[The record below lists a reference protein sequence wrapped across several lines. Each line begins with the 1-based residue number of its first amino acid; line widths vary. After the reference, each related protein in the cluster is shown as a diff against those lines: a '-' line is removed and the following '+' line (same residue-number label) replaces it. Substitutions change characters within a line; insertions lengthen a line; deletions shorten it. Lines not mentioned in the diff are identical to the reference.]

1 MKTSFFH
8 SMTAHRVAA
17 ALAVLVISI
26 LVSSC
31 GRSQSGWVGR
41 GGSIFAGG
49 GKAEPELEEETAPP
63 DTGRGRGPART
74 LEEIAA
80 QYDQEVEPTRPDR
93 SAQSGRKRPT
103 SVRERAARLDSLR
116 TATTPGA
123 IRPADVAR
131 VEAARAESLSGFWTA
146 RRDSLAAIGA
156 EVPDSLTARVDSL
169 ARVAES
175 AASRAA
181 EADAS
186 EIADAELEELAGAEA
201 DTTDVIPDWV
211 SEASGV
217 STWTPDQMPE
227 EAYFE
232 TPAEARLGS
241 AFRPFAQSEQ
251 LDPAQDAW
259 LYRMAQTRRLR
270 AEARQSPILGPSAKT
285 VIDTTEFRPWTPDGP
300 ELKAQDFISH
310 QYAFD
315 YEQMRI
321 TFDNLYDSR
330 VPVRPKLVLSM
341 DEYIRRL
348 ESDAIHRLWTDAFHE
363 DLARTDRKKGQDRLI
378 NLDIPVELPGG
389 LQGIF
394 GKGKPS
400 LSVSGS
406 ETISLQGRSRWF
418 PNMAATETQG
428 GQSKF
433 PQLTMEQK
441 LNLRLTGTIG
451 DKVTVDVEQSS
462 ESDTPLANRIKI
474 RYNGY
479 EDEIVQRVELGNTSL
494 RLPGTKY
501 VSFNGQAEGLFGI
514 NALAKLGDVDF
525 NLILSKQEG
534 KSDEKSIKLTAEVQT
549 VRIEDYDYVAGTF
562 FFLRDPDGC
571 PWRLETIQL
580 YLDDQDQSNDTEQN
594 AIPATATLNG
604 EAPVGDEPLY
614 EGKFH
619 QLEEGV
625 DFDIVSPWFYYGH
638 PAIQLRRP
646 IVDTQTVLAVQLTG
660 TALDPVDLSDDGPI
674 RVGGVE
680 GGKVY
685 LAMLRPVRSNPR
697 DLASGPWGS
706 LAKYEMKNVYDLGAR
721 NVLQEGFEM
730 KIRRKYY
737 SGEEKEPDRTDD
749 GVTLLEVT
757 GLDRQTETGG
767 DVQAGPDDLPDTRL
781 RSFDLGRGFIIFPDL
796 RPFDP
801 SLSDLCL
808 EADCNYCRVNPN
820 AYATMGARNMAWT
833 TLDSTAYRAPDLYN
847 QDLRSAPNKDEF
859 SKYYLEVTYRSPIS
873 SIRLPAFNII
883 EGSESVV
890 VSGRKLQRD
899 VHYRIDYNLGEIEIL
914 DAAGVSETEDISVSY
929 SHVPFGGGGGQK
941 TLAGVSA
948 FIRPEGAKWNVSST
962 WLFES
967 KGGVP
972 GLEGNRPRLGE
983 EPSRTLVGEF
993 AGQYLTDSW
1002 WLTDM
1007 VDKLPLLNAREA
1019 SRFELEGGIGV
1030 SIPNPNTKNQL
1041 YIDDFEGAKDVSFL
1055 SISRR
1060 AWRPASIP
1068 LRVLQEE
1075 GGSVLDASGR
1085 KGEVIW
1091 YSPRKA
1097 AQEFDLQPTLE
1108 RTEGDNNRPVIELY
1122 FAPRG
1127 ATEEERRESWVGLS
1141 QPLSTRNGLNFS
1153 TAQFLDIW
1161 INDGVPYED
1170 RSEREGTLYLELGQV
1185 SEDAIW
1191 QRNDLFADQSTWQV
1205 FSPNDSLDTED
1216 VITRDGQLD
1225 FNDRDNEDTGLDNRL
1240 ARDPADGFDDY
1251 KFSETN
1257 AQDDGEYQP
1266 IEFRYINGTEGNQ
1279 ELDTEDLNGDGNI
1292 DTFESYFEIALDLAD
1307 ESLWETDVRRDFVL
1321 SDPGEPLTETPADSS
1336 GWRRL
1341 RVALSDEDR
1350 VRLWQ
1355 SGAGDPIWEQIFQAR
1370 LWFTGFSGE
1379 RERVQI
1385 AGIEVIGNRWL
1396 ESPLTDL
1403 AGRELD
1409 PTDIRPG
1416 EDFYV
1421 GVVNNKD
1428 DAAIYDPPF
1437 EPQTN
1442 RDDNTTE
1449 REQSIALELRGLQ
1462 PGHRAAAFKTYP
1474 QKQDFSTLYEELE
1487 FYLNSRDVA
1496 GSADLMFSV
1505 RLSRDA
1511 ATDTL
1516 NYYEY
1521 RTPVPDG
1528 WVLESVDL
1536 AEWSRLQLST
1546 PNELT
1551 DRVEEDLGGGR
1562 SIIRRGEPSLN
1573 EIRMVSFAVENV
1585 GRTSLPDGS
1594 VWVNEFRLNG
1604 VKKDK
1609 GVAARASVDMKLS
1622 NVGTL
1627 FAGVERKGA
1636 DFLSIGQDQGS
1647 GTTTTVSNFRGSMNL
1662 DRFWESSGITVPLTV
1677 SQSRDRRVPKF
1688 QPNKDLILENPRED
1702 DITELVNQSLQLS
1715 YKKSAS
1721 QRGWMRYLVDPF
1733 SGNFDWRR
1741 AEEFTPTRRD
1751 TTVTKSA
1758 SLRWSLG
1765 LTDQGKIKL
1774 GSATKGPFKNAEI
1787 NLLPTLLSWS
1797 YGRSTTEV
1805 DRYSRTD
1812 LSQEFTRSGV
1822 TNSRSTTLGLG
1833 AKLQPI
1839 RSVTY
1844 SYNSGRN
1851 LELTESEKKLFGVG
1865 LGHEVS
1871 RAQSVDANY
1880 DVPILRTALSP
1891 RINWRS
1897 SSTLSLYQAGGTQEG
1912 EPERTNGL
1920 TNQHTTSISGR
1931 FDPAKLKAAFENMPF
1946 FGAGPDS
1953 AGSRSSRRSSRDAG
1967 FRFDPVSV
1975 TYSFGESSSLNRR
1988 VGTPS
1993 LAYQL
1998 GFDTSPGDAVS
2009 SLPTSSGSVSS
2020 DNRWSFDTN
2029 VRLPFGATVR
2039 TGYQSSHGNQRRDGI
2054 PAKSSEKTWPDLD
2067 IGWGQLHSR
2076 LGLDRLLKLK
2086 SFTAK
2091 TSYSVR
2097 RKEVSSGGIDS
2108 KDITIDRSLSPL
2120 LDIRATLD
2128 NGMQAT
2134 LTSSSI
2140 RSQRDRVGVTV
2151 TQNITTT
2158 NRASLQLKKNLNLR
2172 RRVKVPGSSQ
2182 SRMVTTRMDV
2192 SAGVDWQQSKQ
2203 ENVQPGLAP
2212 EVQSDTAKWG
2222 VNTTTNYNFTDRISG
2237 TGRVGYEQ
2245 TSDNKNRA
2253 RNQRAVEVRVSATFT
2268 F

>member
-1 MKTSFFH
+1 MVRAPADTTRRAPVQSVPDDL
-8 SMTAHRVAA
+8 TVRPDD
-17 ALAVLVISI
+17 
-26 LVSSC
+26 
-31 GRSQSGWVGR
+31 GR
-41 GGSIFAGG
+41 
-49 GKAEPELEEETAPP
+49 AESPEGA
-63 DTGRGRGPART
+63 PARP
-74 LEEIAA
+74 A
-80 QYDQEVEPTRPDR
+80 
-93 SAQSGRKRPT
+93 RKRPG
-103 SVRERAARLDSLR
+103 SIRERAARLDSLSI
-116 TATTPGA
+116 ANAPGA
-123 IRPADVAR
+123 RSAR
-131 VEAARAESLSGFWTA
+131 LEATRAESLSGFWTA
-146 RRDSLAAIGA
+146 RADSLRAMGL
-156 EVPDSLTARVDSL
+156 EVPDSLATRIDSL
-169 ARVAES
+169 GRAAVAAETRAEEAEQVVAE
-175 AASRAA
+175 AAA
-181 EADAS
+181 ELANADS
-186 EIADAELEELAGAEA
+186 TVA
-201 DTTDVIPDWV
+201 DTSEVIPDWV
-211 SEASGV
+211 TEGGV
-217 STWTPDQMPE
+217 STWTPDQIPE
-227 EAYFE
+227 EAYYE
-232 TPAEARLGS
+232 TPATARGGS
-241 AFRPFAQSEQ
+241 SFRPFAQSEQ

-259 LYRMAQTRRLR
+259 LFRMAETRRLR
-270 AEARQSPILGPSAKT
+270 AEARQSPILGPSGKT
-285 VIDTTEFRPWTPDGP
+285 VIDTTEFRHWTPDGP

-310 QYAFD
+310 QTSFDFAEQRVAF
-315 YEQMRI
+315 EH
-321 TFDNLYDSR
+321 LYDSR
-330 VPVRPKLVLSM
+330 VPVRPKYVLSLE
-341 DEYIRRL
+341 EYTRRL
-348 ESDAIHRLWTDAFHE
+348 ESDAIHDLWTEVFRE
-363 DLARTDRKKGQDRLI
+363 DLVRTDRRRGQDRLI

-406 ETISLQGRSRWF
+406 ETITLQGRSRWF
-418 PNMAATETQG
+418 PNMAATDTQG

-534 KSDEKSIKLTAEVQT
+534 KSDEKSIKLSAEVQT
-549 VRIEDYDYVAGTF
+549 VRIEDYEYVADTF

-571 PWRLETIQL
+571 PWRLETIRL
-580 YLDDQDQSNDTEQN
+580 YMDDQDFNNDTEQN

-614 EGKFH
+614 EGQFH

-646 IVDTQTVLAVQLTG
+646 ITASQTVLAVQLTG
-660 TALDPVDLSDDGPI
+660 TELDPGTLSDVGPI
-674 RVGGVE
+674 QIGGVE
-680 GGKVY
+680 GGTVY
-685 LAMLRPVRSNPR
+685 LSMVRPVRSNPR
-697 DLASGPWGS
+697 DLESGPWGS
-706 LAKYEMKNVYDLGAR
+706 LAKFEMKNVYDIGAR
-721 NVLQEGFEM
+721 NVLAEGFEM

-737 SGEEKEPDRTDD
+737 AGDEREPDRTDD

-767 DVQAGPDDLPDTRL
+767 DVIAGPDDLPDTGL
-781 RSFDLGRGFIIFPDL
+781 RSFDLGRGLIIFPDL

-801 SLSDLCL
+801 SPSDLCVDVRDTECL
-808 EADCNYCRVNPN
+808 YCRVNPN
-820 AYATMGARNMAWT
+820 EYPSMGPRNMAWT
-833 TLDSTAYRAPDLYN
+833 ELDSTAYRAPQLYS
-847 QDLRSAPNKDEF
+847 QDLRTVPNKDEF
-859 SKYYLEVTYRSPIS
+859 SKYYLELTYRSPIS
-873 SIRLPAFNII
+873 SIRLPALNII

-899 VHYRIDYNLGEIEIL
+899 VHYRIDYLLGEIEIL
-914 DAAGVSETEDISVSY
+914 DAAGVSESEDISVSY
-929 SHVPFGGGGGQK
+929 SHVPFAGGGGQK

-948 FIRPEGAKWNVSST
+948 FVRPEGAKWNVSST

-1007 VDKLPLLNAREA
+1007 VDKLPFLNARDA
-1019 SRFELEGGIGV
+1019 SRFEFEGGVGF

-1041 YIDDFEGAKDVSFL
+1041 YIDDFEGAKDVSNIPL
-1055 SISRR
+1055 SRR
-1060 AWRPASIP
+1060 VWRLSSIP
-1068 LRVLQEE
+1068 QRVLQDA
-1075 GGSVLDASGR
+1075 GNSVPTASAR
-1085 KGEVIW
+1085 KGEIIW

-1108 RTEGDNNRPVIELY
+1108 AQEGDNNRPILEFY

-1127 ATEEERRESWVGLS
+1127 ETEQERRDSWVGLS
-1141 QPLSTRNGLNFS
+1141 QPLSTRNGVNLS

-1161 INDGVPYED
+1161 INDGIPYED
-1170 RSEREGTLYLELGQV
+1170 RDEREGTLYLELGQV

-1191 QRNDLFADQSTWQV
+1191 RRNDLFADQSTWQV
-1205 FSPNDSLDTED
+1205 FAPNDSLDTED

-1225 FNDRDNEDTGLDNRL
+1225 FNDRDNEDTGLDNRIG
-1240 ARDPADGFDDY
+1240 RDPSDGFDDY
-1251 KFSETN
+1251 RFTETN

-1279 ELDTEDLNGDGNI
+1279 DLDTEDLNGDGNI

-1321 SDPGEPLTETPADSS
+1321 NDPGAPLTETPADSS

-1341 RVALSDEDR
+1341 RVALSDEDLIR
-1350 VRLWQ
+1350 TWQ
-1355 SGAGDPIWEQIFQAR
+1355 SGAGEPIWEQIFQAR

-1396 ESPLTDL
+1396 EKPLTDL

-1487 FYLNSRDVA
+1487 FFVNSRDVT
-1496 GSADLMFSV
+1496 GNADLVFSV

-1521 RTPVPDG
+1521 RVPVPDG
-1528 WVLESVDL
+1528 WVLESLDL
-1536 AEWSRLQLST
+1536 AELSRLQL
-1546 PNELT
+1546 ELPDSLT
-1551 DRVEEDLGGGR
+1551 NRVEQDLGGGR
-1562 SIIRRGEPSLN
+1562 SIRRRGEPSLN
-1573 EIRMVSFAVENV
+1573 EIQMISFAVENV
-1585 GRTSLPDGS
+1585 GRTSLADGS
-1594 VWVNEFRLNG
+1594 VWVNELRLNG

-1609 GVAARASVDMKLS
+1609 GVAARGSVDMKLS
-1622 NVGTL
+1622 NFGTV
-1627 FAGVERKGA
+1627 FASVERKGA
-1636 DFLSIGQDQGS
+1636 DFLSIGQDRGS
-1647 GTTTTVSNFRGSMNL
+1647 GTTNTVSNFRGSANL
-1662 DRFWESSGITVPLTV
+1662 DRFWETAGIKVPLTI
-1677 SQSRDRRVPKF
+1677 SQSRNRSVPKF
-1688 QPNKDLILENPRED
+1688 QPGKDLILEDPTED
-1702 DITELVNQSLQLS
+1702 DITETVDETVQLTYS
-1715 YKKSAS
+1715 KARSE
-1721 QRGWMRYLVDPF
+1721 RTLMRYLVDPF
-1733 SGNFDWRR
+1733 SGTFSWQRSER
-1741 AEEFTPTRRD
+1741 FTPVSRD
-1751 TTVTKSA
+1751 TTVKRS
-1758 SLRWSLG
+1758 SSVSWSLG
-1765 LTDQGKIKL
+1765 LQDQGKVRL
-1774 GSATKGPFKNAEI
+1774 GNGPFGLFRGSEL

-1797 YGRSTTEV
+1797 YGRSQSEV
-1805 DRYSRTD
+1805 DKYSRTD
-1812 LSQEFTRSGV
+1812 LSKEFTKSNVPDTRS
-1822 TNSRSTTLGLG
+1822 STLGLS
-1833 AKLQPI
+1833 AKAQPI

-1851 LELTESEKKLFGVG
+1851 LQLSESEKKLFGIG
-1865 LGHEVS
+1865 LGHETS

-1880 DVPILRTALSP
+1880 DVPILRTALAP

-1897 SSTLSLYQAGGTQEG
+1897 SSTLSLYKIGGAREN
-1912 EPERTNGL
+1912 EPERTNDL
-1920 TNQHTTSISGR
+1920 SNQHNTSVSGR
-1931 FDPAKLKAAFENMPF
+1931 FDPGKLKEALEKLPF
-1946 FGAGPDS
+1946 FSAEPDS
-1953 AGSRSSRRSSRDAG
+1953 GQRRGGRRAGRDSG
-1967 FRFDPVSV
+1967 LRFDPISV
-1975 TYSFGESSSLNRR
+1975 TYSFGESSSLSRR
-1988 VGTPS
+1988 VGMPS

-1998 GFDTSPGDAVS
+1998 GFDTSPGDAVQP
-2009 SLPTSSGSVSS
+2009 LPSSSGSAAT

-2029 VRLPFGATVR
+2029 LRLPFGATVR
-2039 TGYQSSHGNQRRDGI
+2039 TGFQTSHGEQSRDGI
-2054 PAKSSEKTWPDLD
+2054 SSETSEKTWPDLD

-2076 LGLDRLLKLK
+2076 LGLDKLLRLK
-2086 SFTAK
+2086 SFSAK
-2091 TSYSVR
+2091 TSYSLR
-2097 RKEVSSGGIDS
+2097 RREVSSGGVDS
-2108 KDITIDRSLSPL
+2108 KDVTLDRSLSPL
-2120 LDIRATLD
+2120 LDVRATLD

-2134 LTSSSI
+2134 LTSSSV
-2140 RSQRDRVGVTV
+2140 RSQRDRIGVTV

-2158 NRASLQLKKNLNLR
+2158 NRASLQLKKNFNLR

-2192 SAGVDWQQSKQ
+2192 SAGVDWSQSKQ
-2203 ENVQPGLAP
+2203 ENVQPGQAP
-2212 EVQSDTAKWG
+2212 EVQSDTARWG

-2237 TGRVGYEQ
+2237 SGRVGFEQ

-2253 RNQRAVEVRVSATFT
+2253 RNQRAVEVQVSATFT